1 MIYAGNTLIIPT
13 KESVDGDKENIT
25 SETIYIV
32 KKGDTLTRIALK
44 YNTTVT
50 RIAQLNNIRNV
61 NLIYIGQILVI
72 PTNSSNN
79 INNNSANNQIIYTI
93 RRGDTLWSISRRY
106 GIPIAQIVRQ
116 NRIQNPNL
124 IYTGNTLIL

>member
-61 NLIYIGQILVI
+61 NLIYMGQILVI